1 MAQPVAPVENQ
12 EPAQN
17 SKEYNFNALNQKLR
31 QMEAEKAQA
40 EQRLQQL
47 EQQFQSRGQARVEEE
62 DDDEPYVDRK
72 KLARTID
79 NLKKDLE
86 KDFDA
91 KAEQKAR
98 MMIEE
103 ERRQNYLKQNPDF
116 AQVMSPEIV
125 QKFAEMHPDMA
136 EEILQM
142 PDSFARQKLVYTSIR
157 KLGIDK
163 PQPKQQSIQEK
174 IDQNRRSPYYQP
186 SGTGSAPYA
195 GQGDF
200 SPSGQ
205 KNAYEKLLQL
215 KNNLRL

>member
-40 EQRLQQL
+40 EARLQQL
-47 EQQFQSRGQARVEEE
+47 EQQFQSRAQARVEEE
-62 DDDEPYVDRK
+62 DDDEPYVDNK
-72 KLARTID
+72 KLERKLSQFQT
-79 NLKKDLE
+79 KMEQEFE
-86 KDFDA
+86 K
-91 KAEQKAR
+91 KAEMKAR
-98 MMIEE
+98 QLMEE

-116 AQVMSPEIV
+116 SQVMSPEIV
-125 QKFAEMHPDMA
+125 QKFAEMHPDLA
-136 EEILQM
+136 ESILDQ
-142 PDSFARQKLVYTSIR
+142 PDSFARQKLVYSTIK
-157 KLGIDK
+157 KLGVDRPAAK
-163 PQPKQQSIQEK
+163 VPSIQEK
-174 IDQNRRSPYYQP
+174 IDANRRSPYYQP
-186 SGTGSAPYA
+186 SGTGAAPYA